1 MNGIKFRKRKVVL
14 FMLVIIMVNQL
25 FAIQK
30 IYAVEKNDVKVAYRE
45 FLSEKICFGQIDI
58 RQMRE

>member
-1 MNGIKFRKRKVVL
+1 
-14 FMLVIIMVNQL
+14 MLVIIMVNQL

-45 FLSEKICFGQIDI
+45 FLSEKKFALDK
-58 RQMRE
+58 

>member
-14 FMLVIIMVNQL
+14 FMRVIIMVNQL

-30 IYAVEKNDVKVAYRE
+30 IYAVEKNDVKVEYRE
-45 FLSEKICFGQIDI
+45 FLSYKNCLGHIDI
-58 RQMRE
+58 RKMRE

>member
-30 IYAVEKNDVKVAYRE
+30 IYAVEKNDVKVAYRDLTTLTPE
-45 FLSEKICFGQIDI
+45 HTL
-58 RQMRE
+58 